1 MEAYVMNSNATF
13 TLLDWLVLG
22 GYFIGI
28 TMFGLWI
35 ARKIKTSGAYF
46 LGERK
51 LPWWIMIGQSFGT
64 GTHAENPVAQTG
76 STFHLGFATIWYQW
90 KNMLITP
97 FYWLFA
103 PWYRRS
109 ERTTISG
116 IIEDRYGRK
125 LALAYTV
132 FAISFFVFNQ
142 GAMLKGA
149 GKVISVATGGELI
162 SPNGVVVAMT
172 VSFILY
178 SVFGG
183 LVAAAYTDFIQGF
196 LIISLSF
203 MLIPMGLKV
212 IGGFEGLRMLLS
224 PDNVANYA
232 AQMKAA
238 HAGETMMIPGGDVGT
253 SGFFALYSEVSGM
266 SLFVILML
274 ALNGVIGITAMPHML
289 TMCATGRTERSGR
302 MGQTY
307 GSLVKRLCTIGW
319 AFTGLIAAAMVIKE
333 GIFLPDSEHAFGYAC
348 LRLLG
353 PGFVGLLVASVLA
366 ANMSTCS
373 NFMVNTGA
381 LFTENVYKN
390 YFRPNAHD
398 KEILVMGR
406 LSGLS
411 LTLLGVLF
419 ALYVDQVLD
428 AFLFTETISALMGIM
443 FVSGFLWRGANRIGA
458 WGSTIVSFVVY
469 YALNYLMTCQGPN
482 GAFGTLHEAWSYIFQ
497 SGDAMGYLATGDLK
511 LVYRWMAA
519 PYGWATLAG
528 FAALIILS
536 LVTKKEDPERIE
548 KFFENQM
555 LSTDFEEMPDGQSKP
570 LAADI
575 GTDLVFLDLPG
586 WFKPERRR
594 NFWKRYREDIVGF
607 SLAWLAVFALIF
619 IAWLVVHL

>member
-1 MEAYVMNSNATF
+1 MDSNSTF
-13 TLLDWLVLG
+13 TLLDWLVLVS
-22 GYFIGI
+22 YFIGI
-28 TMFGLWI
+28 TIFGLWI
-35 ARKIKTSGAYF
+35 SRKTRTSGAYF

-76 STFHLGFATIWYQW
+76 STFHFGFATIWYQW

-97 FYWLFA
+97 VYWLFA

-125 LALAYTV
+125 LSMFYTV
-132 FAISFFVFNQ
+132 FAIAFFVFNQ

-172 VSFILY
+172 LSFILY
-178 SVFGG
+178 SLFGG

-203 MLIPMGLKV
+203 MLIPAGLNV
-212 IGGFEGLRMLLS
+212 LGGFDGMRAMLA
-224 PDNVANYA
+224 PENVAVYA
-232 AQMKAA
+232 TQMKAA
-238 HAGETMMIPGGDVGT
+238 HSAGAVVIPGGEGGT
-253 SGFFALYSEVSGM
+253 SEFFTLYSDVSGM

-274 ALNGVIGITAMPHML
+274 ALNGIIGITAQPHML
-289 TMCATGRTERSGR
+289 SMCATGKTERSGR

-319 AFTGLIAAAMVIKE
+319 ALTGLIAAALVIKE
-333 GIFLPDSEHAFGYAC
+333 HTFLPDAEHAFGYAC

-381 LFTENVYKN
+381 LFTENFYKS
-390 YFRPNAHD
+390 YLRPAAKD
-398 KEILVMGR
+398 KELLLTGR

-428 AFLFTETISALMGIM
+428 AFLFTETIAALMGIM
-443 FVSGFLWRGANRIGA
+443 FVSGFLWKRSNRMGA
-458 WGSTIVSFVVY
+458 WAGTIVSFAVY
-469 YALNYLMTCQGPN
+469 YALNYLMTCQGPG
-482 GAFGTLHEAWSYIFQ
+482 GAFRELGSAWTHIWQCGDPGSFLT
-497 SGDAMGYLATGDLK
+497 SGDVK

-519 PYGWATLAG
+519 PYGLATLAG
-528 FAALIILS
+528 FVTLIVVS
-536 LVTKKEDPERIE
+536 LLTKPEEPERIE
-548 KFFENQM
+548 KFFDNQ
-555 LSTDFEEMPDGQSKP
+555 LRSTDFENMPDDQPKP
-570 LAADI
+570 LAAEI

-586 WFKPERRR
+586 WLKAERWR
-594 NFWKRYREDIVGF
+594 NFYRRYHEDVVGF
-607 SLAWLAVFALIF
+607 VLAWLAVGALVG
-619 IAWLVVHL
+619 IAWLVVQL